1 MRRIKI
7 ATINVR
13 TCQDDMKLADIVK
26 AASQL
31 KLDVLAMQET
41 RRINSGVFTFEDES
55 IKGWQLIWTGH
66 KRKRHHGVAILL
78 APHVTLEEHNVYL
91 DARII
96 AAKVKVGN
104 MRLALLNAYAPTEAN
119 GSETVKSSF
128 YKALSKAKSAL
139 GKTPKF
145 KLVTLGDF
153 NATISSQSKTSGD
166 WDSVLGHNNSDRV
179 VTNDNG
185 ERFLTWCYQNQM
197 RIVNSMFRT
206 KRIHRAT
213 WQHAATGKW
222 KRLDYICTTSWVL
235 KFVRS
240 CRVYIGPSK
249 MFDSDHRL
257 LVMDID
263 FPCSKKDLKA
273 ELRQGIPYQQ
283 PVRRNFNVL
292 RDEEEKRRELTIKL
306 EETLTCLNQTDVDS
320 LNDEIVDAVRR
331 SAEEV
336 CPPIEEMKKKEPWE
350 DEELIQL
357 VREMKKCKDSK
368 GVKLYQKKIKER
380 RKRLKNEYFKNL
392 ADNINTAAEAR
403 QIDKEF
409 TLAKKYSCLKT
420 GETNAVSK
428 SKLKVHF
435 EGHFA
440 ERQLELPEELQ
451 HPQKFPHL
459 IDKKFDIKQGEPD
472 EAEVELAISSFK
484 NNRSAGTDKLKTE
497 CLKYNSSNTLIACIV
512 LLMSL
517 IWSTLKVPGK
527 WLHAEVTCLFKKGS
541 RLVASNYRG
550 ISIGTNMSRILSKII
565 IERLNKAYENNIS
578 NSQYG
583 FRKNRSTT
591 DGIFIMKNVIEKYKN
606 PFIAVYIDLTAAYDH
621 IPRDFLFRVL
631 ELRTGASFLIEIL
644 KLMYVGT
651 TASIKGLRATFEVLV
666 GCRQGGQESPVLFN
680 YYFDFVLNIAALE
693 IDKAFP
699 NGWGL
704 QFEYNIP
711 SACSNREQ
719 WSIHKL
725 YGTEIIHWILYADD
739 IVLFSKTIEEAE
751 TVLNILHS
759 TCKRF
764 GLNISFKKTKTQVFK
779 DDILAAIPSLLKI
792 EDNNIENV
800 REFTYLGHVFSN
812 QSATPT
818 IEQRKARANAKF
830 HQLKEVLGDTKVN
843 RHTRWKLLEACV
855 VPRLLYGLQA
865 AYPKEDQLKKLEACW
880 YQILRSMVR
889 GGWRRVS
896 DDPENPDYRFIHTNK
911 DLENILNA
919 KSIREIARSRNLKYL
934 GHVCRQE
941 NNAITKRMMF
951 AEKKD
956 VWGKIAKDIGI
967 DRNQLLKTTQNRSAF
982 RDFCEKL

>member
-1 MRRIKI
+1 
-7 ATINVR
+7 
-13 TCQDDMKLADIVK
+13 
-26 AASQL
+26 
-31 KLDVLAMQET
+31 
-41 RRINSGVFTFEDES
+41 
-55 IKGWQLIWTGH
+55 
-66 KRKRHHGVAILL
+66 
-78 APHVTLEEHNVYL
+78 
-91 DARII
+91 
-96 AAKVKVGN
+96 
-104 MRLALLNAYAPTEAN
+104 
-119 GSETVKSSF
+119 
-128 YKALSKAKSAL
+128 
-139 GKTPKF
+139 
-145 KLVTLGDF
+145 
-153 NATISSQSKTSGD
+153 
-166 WDSVLGHNNSDRV
+166 
-179 VTNDNG
+179 
-185 ERFLTWCYQNQM
+185 
-197 RIVNSMFRT
+197 
-206 KRIHRAT
+206 
-213 WQHAATGKW
+213 
-222 KRLDYICTTSWVL
+222 
-235 KFVRS
+235 
-240 CRVYIGPSK
+240 
-249 MFDSDHRL
+249 
-257 LVMDID
+257 
-263 FPCSKKDLKA
+263 
-273 ELRQGIPYQQ
+273 
-283 PVRRNFNVL
+283 
-292 RDEEEKRRELTIKL
+292 
-306 EETLTCLNQTDVDS
+306 
-320 LNDEIVDAVRR
+320 
-331 SAEEV
+331 
-336 CPPIEEMKKKEPWE
+336 
-350 DEELIQL
+350 
-357 VREMKKCKDSK
+357 
-368 GVKLYQKKIKER
+368 
-380 RKRLKNEYFKNL
+380 
-392 ADNINTAAEAR
+392 
-403 QIDKEF
+403 
-409 TLAKKYSCLKT
+409 
-420 GETNAVSK
+420 
-428 SKLKVHF
+428 
-435 EGHFA
+435 
-440 ERQLELPEELQ
+440 
-451 HPQKFPHL
+451 
-459 IDKKFDIKQGEPD
+459 
-472 EAEVELAISSFK
+472 
-484 NNRSAGTDKLKTE
+484 
-497 CLKYNSSNTLIACIV
+497 
-512 LLMSL
+512 
-517 IWSTLKVPGK
+517 
-527 WLHAEVTCLFKKGS
+527 
-541 RLVASNYRG
+541 
-550 ISIGTNMSRILSKII
+550 
-565 IERLNKAYENNIS
+565 
-578 NSQYG
+578 
-583 FRKNRSTT
+583 
-591 DGIFIMKNVIEKYKN
+591 
-606 PFIAVYIDLTAAYDH
+606 
-621 IPRDFLFRVL
+621 
-631 ELRTGASFLIEIL
+631 
-644 KLMYVGT
+644 MYVGT

-699 NGWGL
+699 KGWGL

-764 GLNISFKKTKTQVFK
+764 GLNISFKKTKTQVFN

-812 QSATPT
+812 QSANPT